1 MRREKLKRYLE
12 VFGQLRGRGWSSW
25 SVVNFLQGEDE
36 EELMR
41 KVSPTPS
48 GGLSP
53 NFKKRKCSPSKE
65 QLELCL
71 TNLEKQ
77 VDSLTCLVEEEERE
91 GLLDKKERL
100 GEVDRRLQAV
110 LQRL

>member
-41 KVSPTPS
+41 KVIY
-48 GGLSP
+48 
-53 NFKKRKCSPSKE
+53 R
-65 QLELCL
+65 
-71 TNLEKQ
+71 
-77 VDSLTCLVEEEERE
+77 
-91 GLLDKKERL
+91 
-100 GEVDRRLQAV
+100 
-110 LQRL
+110 